1 MSKAKD
7 LTGQRFGRLVALE
20 PTEERKNKEIV
31 WKCIC
36 DCGTPHFVKAHDL
49 FSGRIQSCGCLLKD
63 KARENLSKI
72 QYLRVKKITKHNM
85 SKTRLYNV
93 WISVKDRC
101 YNTNCKDY
109 KCYGGNGITVCDEW
123 RNDFQAFHD
132 WAMAN
137 GYDENAPRGA
147 CTLDRIDVDG
157 NYCPENCRWVDMKT
171 QANNRRKNKTVQ
183 NKGH

>member
-20 PTEERKNKEIV
+20 PTEEQKNRRII
-31 WKCIC
+31 WKCVC
-36 DCGTPHFVKAHDL
+36 DCGNICFVSSKRLLYGDT
-49 FSGRIQSCGCLLKD
+49 QSCGCLRKERVTERIS
-63 KARENLSKI
+63 KAREKVI
-72 QYLRVKKITKHNM
+72 KHNM
-85 SKTRLYNV
+85 YTTRLYKV
-93 WISVKDRC
+93 FAGMKDRC
-101 YNTNCKDY
+101 YNPNNKRY
-109 KCYGGNGITVCDEW
+109 KHYGGRGITVCDEW
-123 RNDFQAFHD
+123 RDDFQAFHD

-183 NKGH
+183 N